1 MSESDLIFFATVA
14 VLACNHAVL
23 RIPGWLE
30 RVWLFWG
37 VQALNLA
44 AAVYLILVG
53 LPGFEGTL
61 AIANWMF
68 GLLFIYHIISNNRRL
83 QRALAV
89 KKRQNRDGSKEEKI
103 RAALKAGE
111 E

>member
-1 MSESDLIFFATVA
+1 MRRLHTPVTSIWVRRPKSACISTARRQVGLSTV
-14 VLACNHAVL
+14 
-23 RIPGWLE
+23 
-30 RVWLFWG
+30 
-37 VQALNLA
+37 
-44 AAVYLILVG
+44 VYLILVG